1 MPSFNRYHYEPLCAE
16 DEARFI
22 VLEPVKDSRDPPTCS
37 IVQCRPTKSLEYS
50 AVSYAWGEPEFSE
63 NLEIKCDGDTSYLRI
78 TPNVNDLL
86 RRLRACSARKYLW
99 IDAICLN
106 QADKDEKAQQ
116 IPLMGRIYE
125 EARAVHIW
133 LGNNDP

>member
-1 MPSFNRYHYEPLCAE
+1 MPAFNGYQYEPLCAE

-22 VLEPVKDSRDPPTCS
+22 VLEPAKDSRDPPSCS
-37 IVQCRPTKSLEYS
+37 IVQCRRAKSLEYS
-50 AVSYAWGEPEFSE
+50 AVSYAWGELEFSQ

-78 TPNVNDLL
+78 TANVNDLL
-86 RRLRACSARKYLW
+86 RRLRACNVQKYLW

-116 IPLMGRIYE
+116 IPVMGRIYE
-125 EARAVHIW
+125 EARVVHNYLAW
-133 LGNNDP
+133 AQ